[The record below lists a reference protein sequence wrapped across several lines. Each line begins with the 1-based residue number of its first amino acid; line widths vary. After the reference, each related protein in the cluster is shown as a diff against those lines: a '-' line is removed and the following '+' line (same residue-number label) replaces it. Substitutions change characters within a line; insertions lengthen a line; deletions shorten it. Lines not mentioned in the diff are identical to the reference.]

1 MIIAENLSSLLRI
14 IDNKKVLNVLSKNVI
29 NLNLIENLEES
40 VDDCFNQGRIFI
52 LHCYNQD
59 TTKTLNSARKKT
71 WKSTL
76 LRNKSDA
83 PKLESLPP
91 TDEAF
96 FSKSEKSAFAN
107 CRMEKFDYFWSAN
120 C

>member
-1 MIIAENLSSLLRI
+1 MCDTVASYFGLGK
-14 IDNKKVLNVLSKNVI
+14 KKVLNVLSKNVI
-29 NLNLIENLEES
+29 NLNLIGNLEES

-52 LHCYNQD
+52 LQCYNQD

-71 WKSTL
+71 WKSMI
-76 LRNKSDA
+76 LRNKSGA

-96 FSKSEKSAFAN
+96 FQNLKRAHLQIAVWKSSIN
-107 CRMEKFDYFWSAN
+107 C
-120 C
+120 